1 MAGEVGT
8 LLRSLPGNPAVGWE
22 ALEAEKDRLPLFYCL
37 GDRDAPVPRPPGGE
51 VALRRPD
58 AHIRGV
64 PRAGHLFR
72 EYEPTVFAAAYLAF
86 LRRNRL
92 DA

>member
-1 MAGEVGT
+1 M
-8 LLRSLPGNPAVGWE
+8 
-22 ALEAEKDRLPLFYCL
+22 
-37 GDRDAPVPRPPGGE
+37 PRATVVE
-51 VALRRPD
+51 VAARRPD
-58 AHIRGV
+58 AHSLVV